1 MWFDYS
7 GDPKDTCCSS
17 FLILRATF
25 GIILGVCAVSLL
37 FNVIIL
43 LEGGF
48 ILVFTGSLG
57 VWTALLFFVNIDCQ
71 CHHQCQCQTI
81 LLEGGF
87 ILVFTGSLG
96 VWAAAKQNRGSTAG
110 VRTIMITSVI
120 VIIVIIMKTII
131 NFISNFLF
139 IKKCSSFQWML
150 LLLLLLVSESV
161 GSILLLLYRQPALH
175 RLQVDSSDFVLFLL
189 FSSIPFNFY
198 ISFVLLLTMLSRCI
212 YSTN

>member
-17 FLILRATF
+17 FLILRSTF
-25 GIILGVCAVSLL
+25 VIILGVWAVLLL
-37 FNVIIL
+37 FNVI
-43 LEGGF
+43 
-48 ILVFTGSLG
+48 
-57 VWTALLFFVNIDCQ
+57 
-71 CHHQCQCQTI
+71 I

-175 RLQVDSSDFVLFLL
+175 RLQVDSSNFVLFLL

-198 ISFVLLLTMLSRCI
+198 ILFVLQVTMLSRCI

>member
-1 MWFDYS
+1 M
-7 GDPKDTCCSS
+7 SS
-17 FLILRATF
+17 SMPMLWILP
-25 GIILGVCAVSLL
+25 
-37 FNVIIL
+37 
-43 LEGGF
+43 
-48 ILVFTGSLG
+48 
-57 VWTALLFFVNIDCQ
+57 
-71 CHHQCQCQTI
+71 
-81 LLEGGF
+81 EGGF

-198 ISFVLLLTMLSRCI
+198 ILFVLQVTMLSRCI
-212 YSTN
+212 YSTNWELSLEEKTTSQRPWIMSNKRFLIIINKFWREN